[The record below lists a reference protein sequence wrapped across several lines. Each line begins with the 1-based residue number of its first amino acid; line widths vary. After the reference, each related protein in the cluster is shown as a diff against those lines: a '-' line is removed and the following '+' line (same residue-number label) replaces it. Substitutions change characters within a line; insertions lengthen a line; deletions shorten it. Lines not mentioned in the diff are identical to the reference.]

1 MGKRNAIKIRKMRD
15 ITDKS
20 EKRLSTEINKNIE
33 ETMVGRA

>member
-1 MGKRNAIKIRKMRD
+1 MGKKNAIKVRKMRD

-20 EKRLSTEINKNIE
+20 EHKLSREINKNIE